1 MYEYQMNRK
10 QFTTK
15 QKQMNKRQDKTV
27 EASNELE
34 AMIKGIYKTPEALDT
49 YIEKGISLFGTIH
62 TYGVL
67 KREKLLMLTPPWKAV
82 VPKDSVIEA
91 PEDAQPEP
99 ASYVWAVQIESH
111 IKDDQRRV
119 YQIPTFGFNTLFGCS
134 QLIAVN
140 HDDLIGFM
148 TVDDFKKLV
157 FKTGKSDR

>member
-1 MYEYQMNRK
+1 
-10 QFTTK
+10 
-15 QKQMNKRQDKTV
+15 MNKRQDKVV
-27 EASNELE
+27 EATNEL
-34 AMIKGIYKTPEALDT
+34 AATVIGIYKTPEALDA
-49 YIEKGISLFGTIH
+49 YIEKGMSLFGTIH

-67 KREKLLMLTPPWKAV
+67 KRDKLLMLTPPWKAV

-99 ASYVWAVQIESH
+99 ASYVWAAQIESH

-140 HDDLIGFM
+140 LDDVIGFM
-148 TVDDFKKLV
+148 TVDDFKKLI
-157 FKTGKSDR
+157 FSSGKSA